1 MELTEYE
8 QWRKN
13 LIMHYMKQG
22 RVGQQKLAML
32 APLLQMY
39 DQKYADDQANR
50 DRKQNER
57 NAFLQQGMGLAGQLG
72 GMYFMGKMMGGGAAA
87 APVAAGSASA
97 VATPTLLS
105 AKTVGAAPAA
115 SGASIGSVALPVAV
129 GALALNNFWEGG
141 GKDILRGRGDRADW
155 TNSAFNTAPLTA
167 AALLGPAA
175 IPYAAAFPLANLG
188 LRLLG
193 KKSLGHYMKTGKSDA
208 QLQRDDFRGKLKE
221 KGIADKDY
229 NVTLADGSKFNI
241 GLDGKTKYT
250 NIDGKTTRNAY
261 DVDLN
266 NPLAQH
272 AIKRIDPYVAE
283 MYANQ
288 MGIPRE
294 QYVGMLVNAATSNAK
309 TPEEVDANIDTITGK
324 KPATPPAQQPTQP
337 PTQTQNQPNGTT
349 KGPASL
355 PAPTPAQPNPQNP
368 IMAPP
373 KLSVGDILRPQSP
386 PSQPAPAPAPAQ
398 KVGFMSTPA
407 AMPPTMPPAPT
418 PPAPAPTPA
427 PQTPFESPQQG
438 LLALQQAIQNQSAG
452 QSQLSTPAPSAPPNY
467 GSIADLLRMMAQNGA
482 IR

>member
-8 QWRKN
+8 QWRQN
-13 LIMHYMKQG
+13 LIMYYMKQG

-39 DQKYADDQANR
+39 DQKYANDQALR
-50 DRKQNER
+50 DRKRSER
-57 NAFLQQGMGLAGQLG
+57 NAFLGQAGGIAGQLG
-72 GMYFMGKMMGGGAAA
+72 GMYLMGKMMGGGAAA
-87 APVAAGSASA
+87 APVAAGGAPA
-97 VATPTLLS
+97 VATPTLLG
-105 AKTVGAAPAA
+105 AKTVGAAPAG
-115 SGASIGSVALPVAV
+115 SGASIGSVALPAI
-129 GALALNNFWEGG
+129 GAAITLNNMYETG
-141 GKDILRGRGDRADW
+141 GKDILRGKGDRADW
-155 TNSAFNTAPLTA
+155 TNQAVNNAPLLSMVLGSGGFLPFA
-167 AALLGPAA
+167 AAL
-175 IPYAAAFPLANLG
+175 PLANIG

-193 KKSLGHYMKTGKSDA
+193 KKSIGHYMTTGKSDA

-221 KGIADKDY
+221 KGVADKDY

-294 QYVGMLVNAATSNAK
+294 QYVGMLVNASTSNAK

-337 PTQTQNQPNGTT
+337 PTQAQNQPNGTT
-349 KGPASL
+349 KGPAPL

-386 PSQPAPAPAPAQ
+386 PPQPAPAPAQ

-407 AMPPTMPPAPT
+407 TMPPAPT

-427 PQTPFESPQQG
+427 PQTPLGSPQKG
-438 LLALQQAIQNQSAG
+438 LLALQQAVQNQSVG
-452 QSQLSTPAPSAPPNY
+452 QSQPSTPAQPAPQDY

-482 IR
+482 TR

>member
-1 MELTEYE
+1 
-8 QWRKN
+8 
-13 LIMHYMKQG
+13 
-22 RVGQQKLAML
+22 
-32 APLLQMY
+32 
-39 DQKYADDQANR
+39 
-50 DRKQNER
+50 
-57 NAFLQQGMGLAGQLG
+57 
-72 GMYFMGKMMGGGAAA
+72 MGK
-87 APVAAGSASA
+87 P
-97 VATPTLLS
+97 
-105 AKTVGAAPAA
+105 
-115 SGASIGSVALPVAV
+115 
-129 GALALNNFWEGG
+129 
-141 GKDILRGRGDRADW
+141 
-155 TNSAFNTAPLTA
+155 
-167 AALLGPAA
+167 
-175 IPYAAAFPLANLG
+175 
-188 LRLLG
+188 
-193 KKSLGHYMKTGKSDA
+193 SLGRMMTSGKSDD
-208 QLQRDDFRGKLKE
+208 QLLRDDFRGKLKE

-337 PTQTQNQPNGTT
+337 PTQAQNQPNGTT
-349 KGPASL
+349 KGPAPL

-368 IMAPP
+368 IMPPP
-373 KLSVGDILRPQSP
+373 KLSIGDILRPQSP
-386 PSQPAPAPAPAQ
+386 PPQPAPAPAPAQ

-407 AMPPTMPPAPT
+407 TMPPAPT

-427 PQTPFESPQQG
+427 PQTPYGSPQKG
-438 LLALQQAIQNQSAG
+438 LLALQQAVQNQSVG
-452 QSQLSTPAPSAPPNY
+452 QSQPSTPAQPAPQDY

-482 IR
+482 TR

>member
-8 QWRKN
+8 QWRAN
-13 LIMHYMKQG
+13 LIEYYMRQG
-22 RVGQQKLAML
+22 KVGQQKLAML

-39 DQKYADDQANR
+39 DQKYANDQAIKDRNR
-50 DRKQNER
+50 AER
-57 NAFLQQGMGLAGQLG
+57 NGFIQQTFGLGGQLG
-72 GMYFMGKMMGGGAAA
+72 GMYLMGKMMGGGAAA
-87 APVAAGSASA
+87 SGTGAAVAAPKILG
-97 VATPTLLS
+97 
-105 AKTVGAAPAA
+105 AKMVSTAPATQA
-115 SGASIGSVALPVAV
+115 TTLSSAGSVALP
-129 GALALNNFWEGG
+129 ALAVIAGLSETWEGG
-141 GKDILRGRGDRADW
+141 AKDILRGRGNKQDW
-155 TNSAFNTAPLTA
+155 TNMGVNAIGGV
-167 AALLGPAA
+167 GP
-175 IPYAAAFPLANLG
+175 NLV
-188 LRLLG
+188 LRWMG
-193 KKSLGHYMKTGKSDA
+193 KPSLGRMMTSGKSDD
-208 QLQRDDFRGKLKE
+208 QLLRDDFRGKLKE

-337 PTQTQNQPNGTT
+337 PTQAQNQPNGTT
-349 KGPASL
+349 KGPAPL

-368 IMAPP
+368 IMPPP
-373 KLSVGDILRPQSP
+373 KLSIGDILRPQSP
-386 PSQPAPAPAPAQ
+386 PPQPAPAPAQ

-407 AMPPTMPPAPT
+407 TMPPAPT

-427 PQTPFESPQQG
+427 PQTPYGSPQKG
-438 LLALQQAIQNQSAG
+438 LLALQQAVQNQSVG
-452 QSQLSTPAPSAPPNY
+452 QSQPSTPAQPAPQDY

-482 IR
+482 TR

>member
-72 GMYFMGKMMGGGAAA
+72 GMYLMGKMMGGGAAA
-87 APVAAGSASA
+87 SGTGAAVAAPKILG
-97 VATPTLLS
+97 
-105 AKTVGAAPAA
+105 AKMVSTAPAA
-115 SGASIGSVALPVAV
+115 QATTLSSAGSVALP
-129 GALALNNFWEGG
+129 ALAVIAGLSETWEGG
-141 GKDILRGRGDRADW
+141 AKDILRGRGNKQDW
-155 TNSAFNTAPLTA
+155 TNMGVN
-167 AALLGPAA
+167 ALGGVGP
-175 IPYAAAFPLANLG
+175 NLV
-188 LRLLG
+188 LRWMG
-193 KKSLGHYMKTGKSDA
+193 KPSLGRMMTSGKSDD
-208 QLQRDDFRGKLKE
+208 QLLRDDFRGKLKE
-221 KGIADKDY
+221 KGVADKDY

-386 PSQPAPAPAPAQ
+386 PSQPAPAPAQ

>member
-8 QWRKN
+8 QWRQN
-13 LIMHYMKQG
+13 LIMYYMKQG
-22 RVGQQKLAML
+22 KVGQQKLAML

-39 DQKYADDQANR
+39 DQKYANDQAIKDRNR
-50 DRKQNER
+50 AER
-57 NAFLQQGMGLAGQLG
+57 NGFIQQAFGLGGQLG
-72 GMYFMGKMMGGGAAA
+72 GMYLMGKMMGGGAAA
-87 APVAAGSASA
+87 SGTGATVAAPQILG
-97 VATPTLLS
+97 
-105 AKTVGAAPAA
+105 AKMVSTTPAA
-115 SGASIGSVALPVAV
+115 SAGSGGAGASAGSVALPAI
-129 GALALNNFWEGG
+129 GAAITLNNLYESG
-141 GKDILRGRGDRADW
+141 GKDIIRGKGDRADW
-155 TNSAFNTAPLTA
+155 TNFGLNNAPALHMLA
-167 AALLGPAA
+167 GGAGLPFLAAL
-175 IPYAAAFPLANLG
+175 PLANIG

-193 KKSLGHYMKTGKSDA
+193 KKSLGHYMTTGKSDA
-208 QLQRDDFRGKLKE
+208 QLQRDDFRGMLKE

-272 AIKRIDPYVAE
+272 AIKKIDPYVAE

-337 PTQTQNQPNGTT
+337 PTQAQNQPNGTT
-349 KGPASL
+349 KGPAPL

-368 IMAPP
+368 IMPPP

-386 PSQPAPAPAPAQ
+386 PPQPAPAPAQ

-407 AMPPTMPPAPT
+407 AMPPAPT

-427 PQTPFESPQQG
+427 PQTPYGSPQKG
-438 LLALQQAIQNQSAG
+438 LLALQQAVQNQSVG
-452 QSQLSTPAPSAPPNY
+452 QSQPSTPAQPAPQDY

-482 IR
+482 TR